1 MTVLSLPLLKNE
13 IEKPCFLNIAV
24 VLLPGPWWLFVRL
37 DVSFCFR
44 LLEYSIKIYCWKIYH
59 FSLFLGTI
67 SFRYSL
73 LTFCKWCWKA
83 VDLNAV
89 VPAMFRMDI
98 GLIWVKVFT
107 VRSRVEFRLEIFS
120 QRRWAHSLRPV
131 INTHFFV
138 SFVEEWLHFSV
149 REW

>member
-1 MTVLSLPLLKNE
+1 MLFEHRCSVSSQAMVTFCKAGRFILLQTAWILHQDLLLKN
-13 IEKPCFLNIAV
+13 
-24 VLLPGPWWLFVRL
+24 
-37 DVSFCFR
+37 VSFC
-44 LLEYSIKIYCWKIYH
+44 
-59 FSLFLGTI
+59 LFLGTI
-67 SFRYSL
+67 SFCYSL
-73 LTFCKWCWKA
+73 LTFCRWCWKV

-107 VRSRVEFRLEIFS
+107 VRSRVDFRLEIFS
-120 QRRWAHSLRPV
+120 HRRWAHSLRLV